1 MTIFTIVLI
10 QTAFLFQLSNLWG
23 IPLLPVTLINM
34 ALIQTVVVRYLVSR
48 LPWGIK
54 QYQGVE
60 ISVVCIVPYYYIAKL
75 YLLVSTYVVCE
86 RLSVIQQQ
94 VCLVDFLSVTLSLSD
109 LVFCA
114 FTDVAGSLSQSD
126 LVFCAFT
133 DVAGSLSQSDLVFCA
148 FTDVACG

>member
-1 MTIFTIVLI
+1 MCGKLPHVET
-10 QTAFLFQLSNLWG
+10 LSSPGN
-23 IPLLPVTLINM
+23 
-34 ALIQTVVVRYLVSR
+34 YS
-48 LPWGIK
+48 
-54 QYQGVE
+54 
-60 ISVVCIVPYYYIAKL
+60 
-75 YLLVSTYVVCE
+75 LVSTYVVCE

-109 LVFCA
+109 
-114 FTDVAGSLSQSD
+114 SLSQSD

>member
-1 MTIFTIVLI
+1 MGFPYQVSLVV
-10 QTAFLFQLSNLWG
+10 FLLK
-23 IPLLPVTLINM
+23 LP
-34 ALIQTVVVRYLVSR
+34 
-48 LPWGIK
+48 
-54 QYQGVE
+54 
-60 ISVVCIVPYYYIAKL
+60 
-75 YLLVSTYVVCE
+75 LLVSTYVVCE

-94 VCLVDFLSVTLSLSD
+94 VCLVDFLSVTLSLSG

>member
-1 MTIFTIVLI
+1 MDL
-10 QTAFLFQLSNLWG
+10 FLGFV
-23 IPLLPVTLINM
+23 ICFH
-34 ALIQTVVVRYLVSR
+34 R
-48 LPWGIK
+48 
-54 QYQGVE
+54 
-60 ISVVCIVPYYYIAKL
+60 
-75 YLLVSTYVVCE
+75 LLVSTYVVCE

-114 FTDVAGSLSQSD
+114 FTDVTGSLSQSD

>member
-1 MTIFTIVLI
+1 MHSSCRVCIQAVGCAFKIRRVLI
-10 QTAFLFQLSNLWG
+10 QDVDPS
-23 IPLLPVTLINM
+23 
-34 ALIQTVVVRYLVSR
+34 
-48 LPWGIK
+48 
-54 QYQGVE
+54 
-60 ISVVCIVPYYYIAKL
+60 
-75 YLLVSTYVVCE
+75 LVSTYVVCE

-133 DVAGSLSQSDLVFCA
+133 DVTGSLSQSDLVFCA